1 MQDQSP
7 PAPQETAPSA
17 PSIEEVSGVITQA
30 LNDPAAAME
39 RFGPLIEGVLS
50 FLGTAF
56 AALLVLIIGLWIA
69 GRVRRAVKIVVTKQP
84 RFDDTLGAFFGSLAY
99 YGITAIVVIT
109 VLGVFDIPTTSFAAV
124 LGAAG
129 LAIGLSLQGSLG
141 NLAAG
146 VLILALRPFKI
157 GDYVEVA
164 GYGGTV
170 KVVSLFTTELATVDN
185 KMIIIPNGEAFGSSI
200 INYSAYG
207 ERRLDLTLGVGYGAD
222 IEQAMTIIK
231 SCLAADERAR
241 TTPEPTIEVDSWGD
255 SSINIICRVWCAG
268 GDYFPLKWHL
278 LKTIKQRFDA
288 EGVDIPF
295 PTRTVHMVKSD

>member
-1 MQDQSP
+1 MQDQSTP
-7 PAPQETAPSA
+7 ENAAPSGA
-17 PSIEEVSGVITQA
+17 SIQDVSGAINEA
-30 LNDPAAAME
+30 LSDPAAAME
-39 RFGPLIEGVLS
+39 RFGPLIEGTLS

-56 AALLVLIIGLWIA
+56 AALFVLLIGLWIA
-69 GRVRRAVKIVVTKQP
+69 GRVRKAVKFVVTKQP

-109 VLGVFDIPTTSFAAV
+109 VLGVFGIPTTSFAAV

-164 GYGGTV
+164 GHGGTV
-170 KVVSLFTTELATVDN
+170 KAVSLFTTELATVDN
-185 KMIIIPNGEAFGSSI
+185 KMVIIPNGEAFGSSI

-207 ERRLDLTLGVGYGAD
+207 ERRLDLTFGIGYGAD
-222 IEQAMTIIK
+222 IDHAMTVIK
-231 SCLAADERAR
+231 SCLDADERAR
-241 TTPEPTIEVDSWGD
+241 STPAPTIEVDNLGD
-255 SSINIICRVWCAG
+255 SSVDIICRVWCAG